1 MCGCAFK
8 TASRQY
14 LLNQGYST
22 IIPSNAFTAGNTYA
36 IFMFK
41 KCVSEGKFL
50 NALSKIKLNDT
61 TTLDKEIKTD
71 NDVRKLAEFSETGED
86 IKRWGVNVRSLLESI
101 NYTQEELN
109 NAQCKVG
116 FSKD

>member
-1 MCGCAFK
+1 MCACAFK
-8 TASRQY
+8 SGSRQN
-14 LLNQGYST
+14 LISQGFPT
-22 IIPSNAFTAGNTYA
+22 IISSYAFTSGDVYS

-41 KCVSEGKFL
+41 RCVSEAKFL
-50 NALSKIKLNDT
+50 NALSNIKVNG
-61 TTLDKEIKTD
+61 TTLDKEIKTE
-71 NDVRKLAEFSETGED
+71 NDVKKLAEFSATGED

-101 NYTQEELN
+101 NYTPDELN